1 MRVSPHSQPLARP
14 RSPFPPNAEQK
25 KRRRKVGFTP
35 RLFFCLSKDLLFIV
49 CDTESLCLPPR
60 GACGG
65 GFFLGAAGGT
75 CDSSERMSPAR
86 VTLWRPA
93 EDTEMLQRFLRLHLI
108 ELVIIAREQNVTEA
122 VFQNLRPPLA
132 AVTGV
137 LLPGTNQ
144 QWSLVPQ

>member
-1 MRVSPHSQPLARP
+1 M
-14 RSPFPPNAEQK
+14 PNK
-25 KRRRKVGFTP
+25 KREGEK
-35 RLFFCLSKDLLFIV
+35 LDLLPDCFSASPRIY
-49 CDTESLCLPPR
+49 CSLFVTPSLFVSPPR

-93 EDTEMLQRFLRLHLI
+93 EDTEMLHSFLRLHLI